1 MSREEKQM
9 KKSFQM
15 ADFGYDES
23 WRVDFF
29 NNVLAKTRGQ
39 DVTFIEIKLKAN
51 DTIKKHENLA

>member
-1 MSREEKQM
+1 M

-29 NNVLAKTRGQ
+29 NKVLAKTRGQ
-39 DVTFIEIKLKAN
+39 DVSFIEIKLKAN
-51 DTIKKHENLA
+51 DTIKKHENLT